1 MDHLTS
7 SDEALHYHRQGRP
20 GKIEV
25 VPTKPCLTQI
35 DLSLAYSPGVAEPC
49 IEIAKD
55 PAKVFEY
62 TAKGNL
68 VAVVSDGTAVLGL
81 GDIGPNAAKPVM
93 EGKGVLFKRF
103 ADIDVFDIE
112 LGTKDVD
119 EIVSAVK
126 AISPT
131 VSGINLEDISAPRC
145 FEIEKRLQKECDIPV
160 FHDDQHGTALITG
173 AALINALE
181 IAEKDIEKIKVVV
194 NGAGAAAVACSNFAI
209 SLGVRRE
216 NILMCDSKGV
226 LYEGRT
232 EGMNEFKK
240 QFTVPTKARSLADAM
255 IAADVF
261 IGVSVAN
268 TVTPDMLLDMAQNP
282 IVLAMANPDPEI
294 SYPLATQTRTDVI
307 MATGRSDYPNQVN
320 NVLGFPF
327 VFRGALDVQATSINT
342 EMMHAA
348 AHALAKLAKEPV
360 PSSVAAAYGKEKI
373 EFGREY
379 LIPKPLD
386 HRVLRRVSAAVA
398 KAAMESGVARKTI
411 DLEEYERVLGEKL
424 GPQRELMRNIVA
436 KARLAKKRI
445 VYPEGAA
452 TRILIAAQAVVQENI
467 ATPVLLGNK
476 DFIKERANE
485 IDVSLDG
492 VEIIDPSNS
501 SKIDAYANEFQK
513 IRDVKEGTEARIKQ
527 KLLNPLWYGPMM
539 LRMGDADGL
548 VSGVTKRVRE
558 SMPPML
564 KTVPLKRGVR
574 LACGLSIVFTRT
586 GPLFLADTSVNID
599 PSAEDLAEIAVLA
612 ADEVK
617 TFGITPTIAMVSFS
631 TAGGTSHPRIEKIRR
646 AVQIVKEE
654 APDLIID
661 GEMRVDAAL
670 SPIIQAGYE
679 NLDLGQKAANVLI
692 FPSLE
697 ASNIA
702 FNLLRSLTD
711 FSTVGPMM
719 LGFER
724 PAHLLQPHSYGVS
737 DVVHMTALASFS
749 SKSAPTL
756 SDTLI

>member
-49 IEIAKD
+49 LEISKD
-55 PAKVFEY
+55 PSKVFEY

-145 FEIEKRLQKECDIPV
+145 FEIEKRLQNECDIPV

-173 AALINALE
+173 AALINALG
-181 IAEKDIEKIKVVV
+181 IAEKKIEKVKVVV

-209 SLGVRRE
+209 SLGVPRK

-232 EGMNEFKK
+232 EGMNEFKE

-255 IAADVF
+255 VDADVF

-268 TVTPDMLLDMAQNP
+268 TVTPDMLLDMAPNP

-294 SYPLATQTRTDVI
+294 SYPLATQTRSDVI

-348 AHALAKLAKEPV
+348 AHALAELAKEPV
-360 PSSVAAAYGKEKI
+360 PSAVAAAYGKEKI
-373 EFGREY
+373 KFGREY

-386 HRVLRRVSAAVA
+386 HRVLRRVSTAVA

-436 KARLAKKRI
+436 KARLTKKRI

-467 ATPVLLGNK
+467 ATPILLGNK
-476 DFIKERANE
+476 AFIEGRAKEIN
-485 IDVSLDG
+485 VSLKG
-492 VEIIDPSNS
+492 VEIIDPAKS
-501 SKIDAYANEFQK
+501 SKIETYAKEFQK
-513 IRDVKEGTEARIKQ
+513 LRDVKEGTESRTKQ

-548 VSGVTKRVRE
+548 VSGVTKRVRKA
-558 SMPPML
+558 MPPML
-564 KTVPLKRGVR
+564 KTVPLRQGVR
-574 LACGLSIVFTRT
+574 LACGMSIIFTKT
-586 GPLFLADTSVNID
+586 GPLFLADTSVNVD
-599 PSAEDLAEIAVLA
+599 PGAEELAEIAMLA
-612 ADEVK
+612 AEEVQA
-617 TFGITPTIAMVSFS
+617 FGIEPIVAMVSFS
-631 TAGGTSHPRIEKIRR
+631 TAGGTAHPRTDKIRH
-646 AVQIVKEE
+646 AVQMVREE

-670 SPIIQAGYE
+670 SPVIQSRYD
-679 NLDLGQKAANVLI
+679 NLNLGGKVANVLV

-702 FNLLRSLTD
+702 FNLIDTLTD
-711 FSTVGPMM
+711 YSTVGPMM
-719 LGFER
+719 LGLEK

-737 DVVHMTALASFS
+737 DVVHMTALACYS
-749 SKSAPTL
+749 SETADVPIL
-756 SDTLI
+756 A